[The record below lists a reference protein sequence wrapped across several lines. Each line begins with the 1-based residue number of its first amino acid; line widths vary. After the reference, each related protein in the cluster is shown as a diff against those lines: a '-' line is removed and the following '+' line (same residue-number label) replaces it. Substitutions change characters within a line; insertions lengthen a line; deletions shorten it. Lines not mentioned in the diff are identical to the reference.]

1 MTNKKSF
8 GLLLCVFGAVM
19 FLFFLLLFDTTV
31 LVDDG
36 SYSVNN
42 FGLMQDR
49 QTGLIVSALIFVSG
63 IFLILSGS
71 KEEERMQS
79 QISNNSPQNVV
90 AAKFKGNKDLNNDS
104 YKLYLVDEFN
114 INKNP
119 VLDKFSCNDK
129 AFDSLELALKY
140 AHDIDLNR
148 PKISVH
154 VIRQSWILGFKS
166 YSLFINGVETG
177 APLLMDDSRV
187 IEVGVGDIILQA
199 KTNVGMGSSL
209 VPIAEPLRVSLGVGQ
224 ALNITISR
232 NFKTGKVDL
241 NLV

>member
-1 MTNKKSF
+1 
-8 GLLLCVFGAVM
+8 
-19 FLFFLLLFDTTV
+19 

-140 AHDIDLNR
+140 GTKNNYVMNA
-148 PKISVH
+148 P
-154 VIRQSWILGFKS
+154 IRLGKEKGPERC
-166 YSLFINGVETG
+166 IMK
-177 APLLMDDSRV
+177 MD
-187 IEVGVGDIILQA
+187 
-199 KTNVGMGSSL
+199 N
-209 VPIAEPLRVSLGVGQ
+209 
-224 ALNITISR
+224 
-232 NFKTGKVDL
+232 
-241 NLV
+241 